1 MAGGILETPAN
12 TQINPVEIAQQQI
25 PLAETGLEL
34 ERHQQLTPL
43 AAKGFTLT
51 HLIGVQAAGQL
62 LGEGAATFQHPSSEH
77 VGNKGTARTNRVDA
91 GMPPEAAVLTGKQG
105 IDQHPGIALQGF
117 ELPMLLGLGS
127 CDCFALP
134 VVEHQGPS
142 HRGEAAA
149 YRHLEAGDGLQAKAA

>member
-1 MAGGILETPAN
+1 M
-12 TQINPVEIAQQQI
+12 
-25 PLAETGLEL
+25 
-34 ERHQQLTPL
+34 
-43 AAKGFTLT
+43 T

-62 LGEGAATFQHPSSEH
+62 LGESAAPLQHPSSEH
-77 VGNKGTARTNRVDA
+77 VGNKGPARTNRVDA

-105 IDQHPGIALQGF
+105 IDQDPGIALQGF
-117 ELPMLLGLGS
+117 EFPMLLGLGC

-134 VVEHQGPS
+134 VVEHQRPP